1 MENKRKDHSAL
12 GEPSVSQGTKPTV
25 GCRGFCLLPAH
36 QRSFK
41 EKIYTHMC
49 FSQPP
54 PGPEIISK
62 SGFKQ
67 RPSDRTRLSHFKGS
81 WEEDIIPGHTSP
93 LRGRDWVNPLW
104 LSEVTPLIGQ
114 QVETSPLREKAW
126 GGGLCDS
133 GPGRGF
139 RLLLSTLRAPGR
151 WRPVLSTHSTCGG
164 AHRGQ
169 ECWEL
174 SGCSVLI
181 RGDRQVLHSLLLVSL
196 RGRDTP
202 QFSQDSS

>member
-1 MENKRKDHSAL
+1 MWSSVVALSLQYLCHHQPLLSKVSNTWKKVLENKRKDHSAL

-104 LSEVTPLIGQ
+104 LSEVTPLIYQ
-114 QVETSPLREKAW
+114 QVEISSLREK
-126 GGGLCDS
+126 
-133 GPGRGF
+133 P
-139 RLLLSTLRAPGR
+139 
-151 WRPVLSTHSTCGG
+151 
-164 AHRGQ
+164 
-169 ECWEL
+169 
-174 SGCSVLI
+174 
-181 RGDRQVLHSLLLVSL
+181 
-196 RGRDTP
+196 
-202 QFSQDSS
+202 